1 LNAAG
6 DGVDPILVK
15 IIEHKMN
22 TDGSAARVSVVQEF
36 VLPSMMII
44 S

>member
-6 DGVDPILVK
+6 DGVEPIPVK
-15 IIEHKMN
+15 IIEHEMN
-22 TDGSAARVSVVQEF
+22 TDGSVAWVSVVQEF